1 MNSQEIFIVL
11 MVTLLIFNFCVVS
24 LNGNASAFLLNLAVG
39 GILTVIIAGMV
50 AAVASAINVLGSGV
64 NPAGT
69 KIIFGFAVLLG
80 ILFQLTFTIGTATI
94 PLGMGLLTNIF
105 TIFSISDLYGIPFFL
120 TAVIGVVILVT
131 GLQTITGGAGSA

>member
-1 MNSQEIFIVL
+1 MNSQEIFITL
-11 MVTLLIFNFCVVS
+11 MVALLIFNFCIVS
-24 LNGNASAFLLNLAVG
+24 LSGDPQTFLLNLSIG
-39 GILTVIIAGMV
+39 GVLTVVLAGMI

-80 ILFQLTFTIGTATI
+80 ILFQITFSIGTASI

-105 TIFSISDLYGIPFFL
+105 GVFNMTDFWGIPFFL
-120 TAVIGVVILVT
+120 TAILGIVVLVT
-131 GLQTITGGAGSA
+131 GVQTITGGAGSA